1 MWSHYADGHKGIAL
15 HFDSHAAPFDT
26 VFAVE
31 VRYAERYPEY
41 SLFDPEPV
49 ALYTKST
56 LWYYEE
62 EYRVIRVVAEGKRP
76 AGAHG
81 HIERSPRSAGF
92 GTAQANELMC

>member
-1 MWSHYADGHKGIAL
+1 LKHREFIITQQAIDLLLKNVRFDEL
-15 HFDSHAAPFDT
+15 HGLI
-26 VFAVE
+26 
-31 VRYAERYPEY
+31 VRQWR
-41 SLFDPEPV
+41 
-49 ALYTKST
+49 TKSMAYKGVWVYT
-56 LWYYEE
+56 VLIVWYYEE